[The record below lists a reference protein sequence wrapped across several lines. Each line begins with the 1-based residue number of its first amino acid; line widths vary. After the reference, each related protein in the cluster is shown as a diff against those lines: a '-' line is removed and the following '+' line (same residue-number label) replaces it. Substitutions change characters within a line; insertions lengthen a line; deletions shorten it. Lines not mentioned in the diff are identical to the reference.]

1 MIDAKIDGSEN
12 LKGGI
17 QNLSAVPYEDVL
29 IFERHD
35 LKVVSKEKDGYVYEG
50 VCARFGV
57 TNRNNRIYE
66 KEDYLSHLPY
76 LLAKIKKGGFMGE
89 LDHPKEY
96 ETSLKNASHI
106 IESIWFDEADNSVRI
121 KIKLLDTPSG
131 VIAKTLADAGVPLSI
146 SSRAAGQ
153 LLTEGSIS
161 RVKLHRIFSFDLVA
175 EPGFED
181 AVLKP
186 SLNES
191 LKANYDKLY
200 ESLTSI
206 KNESIINR
214 LTSINEN
221 YNFDDNVKIYKI
233 NKDDEAF
240 NKVLA
245 DIKKIENNSN
255 SMNEHVT
262 TKEFGEYTK
271 LIQEQLTAIKN
282 ELVSTK
288 ETASILNDIKGELLK
303 LKPVKEAAKEETQE
317 EVQGAQ
323 AQATELGAQEG
334 AQGAQAQAQE
344 EGQAQEEETT
354 ELPNITEDD
363 DQETIV
369 KKLVTYV
376 NYLAGQME
384 SIINHGNYVTEML
397 NKNIGYTENIG
408 QYLNKNINFT
418 NYMSEKLNQVINYAD
433 MLGDK
438 TSQGI
443 NYSELIGEKLSNL
456 INFSDVLSTKL
467 NQTINYADYGF
478 NKLDEHIDYTNY
490 MAKLIN
496 NKTFTVGQTKGIAD
510 RDLKKNVESLTE
522 SVNES
527 ESASIVT
534 KVDEMLT
541 EIKKNSNTSVLEGK
555 YPFLKLMTEDNKQKF
570 YSLNKDVK
578 AEIIATLESGVY
590 FNEADVL
597 GIMNAVLEN
606 KQKETPNYIK
616 YMPEKYKTIFE
627 SMTEGEKTVL
637 NLAAKS
643 GVYKLNTP
651 YQVKTF
657 WDSQNFVN
665 VEERV
670 IAENSQKEKLAS
682 NAKQLNEN
690 QSTEGYVKLEE
701 VAEYQRGYSNDY
713 IGSLMRNAARNK

>member
-1 MIDAKIDGSEN
+1 MIEAKINGAEP
-12 LKGGI
+12 LKHGI
-17 QNLSAVPYEDVL
+17 NNLSAVPFDDVL

-35 LKVVSKEKDGYVYEG
+35 LTIVSKGNDGYTYEG
-50 VCARFGV
+50 VCARFGI

-66 KEDYLSHLPY
+66 KADYLSHLPY
-76 LLAKIKKGGFMGE
+76 LLAKITKGGFMGE

-131 VIAKTLADAGVPLSI
+131 RIAKVLADANVPLSI

-153 LLTEGSIS
+153 LVNEGSIS

-181 AVLKP
+181 AVLRP
-186 SLNES
+186 SLNEN

-200 ESLTSI
+200 ESLNAI
-206 KNESIINR
+206 KNDSIVNR
-214 LTSINEN
+214 LVSINEN

-233 NKDDEAF
+233 NKDDESF

-245 DIKKIENNSN
+245 DIKKTENNSN
-255 SMNEHVT
+255 SMNENLV
-262 TKEFGEYTK
+262 TKEDFGNYTK

-282 ELVSTK
+282 ELVATK
-288 ETASILNDIKGELLK
+288 DTSVILNEIKNK
-303 LKPVKEAAKEETQE
+303 LKYIKESDDE
-317 EVQGAQ
+317 EVQ
-323 AQATELGAQEG
+323 ELGAPGAQETQAEEIQG
-334 AQGAQAQAQE
+334 AQGVQSQESQSQE
-344 EGQAQEEETT
+344 EQTT

-363 DQETIV
+363 TQETIT

-384 SIINHGNYVTEML
+384 AIVNHGNYVTEML

-433 MLGDK
+433 LLGTK
-438 TSQGI
+438 TNQGI

-490 MAKLIN
+490 MSKLIN

-510 RDLKKNVESLTE
+510 RDLTKNVETITE

-527 ESASIVT
+527 ESASIT
-534 KVDEMLT
+534 SKVDELLGA
-541 EIKKNSNTSVLEGK
+541 IKKNSNTSVLEGK
-555 YPFLKLMTEDNKQKF
+555 YPFLKLMNESNKQKF
-570 YSLNKDVK
+570 YTLDTDAKS
-578 AEIIATLESGVY
+578 EIIATLESGVY
-590 FNEADVL
+590 FNEGDVI

-606 KQKETPNYIK
+606 RQKEVPNYIK
-616 YMPEKYKTIFE
+616 LMPEKYKSIFE
-627 SMTEGEKTVL
+627 SMSDLEKQTL

-657 WDSQNFVN
+657 WDSQNFVSI
-665 VEERV
+665 EERV
-670 IAENSQKEKLAS
+670 ISENNQNIKLAAS
-682 NAKQLNEN
+682 AKAINEN
-690 QSTEGYVKLEE
+690 QSTEGYVKIDDVL
-701 VAEYQRGYSNDY
+701 QNKRGYTNEY
-713 IGSLMRNAARNK
+713 IESLKRDAARRK